1 MQSVWVQVAR
11 WFWHLGINF
20 HQLEIFAISH
30 IGDLCNRTACKF
42 GGAPASPTPENRR
55 QVHLK
60 STQRRWL
67 SFSEISFQQK
77 FLNIK
82 SVQWLKEKD
91 KAPSPPKKNRKVVMS
106 SRWIEY
112 LETSCNFS
120 PASSRT
126 HLYYCII
133 EWTLCSIMKVCHIVV
148 PTKLIFSEPNHSLPV
163 DQIVT
168 TLHPKCHI
176 WGEHSLN
183 SSSSWWLI
191 DWARAGKPKFLLLIR
206 DFVQKAGATGVY
218 KYK

>member
-30 IGDLCNRTACKF
+30 IGDF
-42 GGAPASPTPENRR
+42 PP
-55 QVHLK
+55 
-60 STQRRWL
+60 
-67 SFSEISFQQK
+67 
-77 FLNIK
+77 
-82 SVQWLKEKD
+82 D
-91 KAPSPPKKNRKVVMS
+91 KTRKVVMS

-112 LETSCNFS
+112 LETSCNLS
-120 PASSRT
+120 PSSSRT

-191 DWARAGKPKFLLLIR
+191 DWARAGKPKFLLFIR
-206 DFVQKAGATGVY
+206 DFVQKAGAMGVH